1 MTYKAR
7 IPYVTD
13 MRVLFVCSGNAF
25 RSPLAEA
32 LLKKLRP
39 NVEVDSAGI
48 HPVISI
54 AESARRYLARAGAE
68 RYLKADSESLATKN
82 LASYDLIV
90 AMEDLHKHAVLSI
103 CPDCTEKVVVWN
115 VEDPYFMPA
124 GSAENIFDQIR
135 HKVEELASSL

>member
-7 IPYVTD
+7 KLNVTD

-39 NVEVDSAGI
+39 NVEVDSAGL
-48 HPVISI
+48 HPVINI
-54 AESARRYLARAGAE
+54 AESAKRYLARVGAGK
-68 RYLKADSESLATKN
+68 YLKADSESLACKS

-90 AMEDLHKHAVLSI
+90 AMEDIHKRAVLSM
-103 CPDCTEKVVVWN
+103 CPDCTEKVFVWN
-115 VEDPYFMPA
+115 IEDPYFMPA
-124 GSAENIFDQIR
+124 GSAEKIFNQIR
-135 HKVEELASSL
+135 QKVEELASSL

>member
-7 IPYVTD
+7 ISYVTD

-32 LLKKLRP
+32 LLKRLRP

-54 AESARRYLARAGAE
+54 AESARKYLARIGAE
-68 RYLKADSESLATKN
+68 RHLKADSESLATKN

-103 CPDCTEKVVVWN
+103 CPDCKEKVVVWN
-115 VEDPYFMPA
+115 IEDPYFMPT
-124 GSAENIFDQIR
+124 GSAENIFNQIR
-135 HKVEELASSL
+135 QKVEELAGSV

>member
-7 IPYVTD
+7 IPYVNG
-13 MRVLFVCSGNAF
+13 MRVLLVCSGNAF

-32 LLKKLRP
+32 LLKKLKP

-54 AESARRYLARAGAE
+54 AESARRYLARVGAE

-90 AMEDLHKHAVLSI
+90 AMEDLHKRAVLSM
-103 CPDCTEKVVVWN
+103 CPDCKGKVVVWN
-115 VEDPYFMPA
+115 IEDPYFMPA
-124 GSAENIFDQIR
+124 GSAEKIFNQIGR
-135 HKVEELASSL
+135 KVEELAGSL